1 MAVLRARVRTIP
13 YQWVVVGLAV
23 WASMG
28 VAWPFQ
34 GLPVLY
40 PFIQEDLKLSATQL
54 GLITAAMLGGGI
66 PTHVLGGLWL
76 DVSGVRRVMTLV
88 LMAQGLV
95 VAAFFLGVSL
105 PVILIVAVLAG
116 VLEAPGYLG
125 GARSLLDWVP
135 RQRRGLATGLW
146 STGGA
151 MGGIIA
157 ASVLPSFA
165 QATSWQ
171 VAVLAVGGVIFLLG
185 LVYGYLYRDA
195 PQTGLVHPR
204 VGLAA
209 LPILLRHLGL
219 AGATIWASVFRAL
232 TYVLLTYL
240 LLFLKDNLELSVVV
254 AGRYLATA
262 FFISLFA
269 RVGWGLV
276 SDVLFK
282 ARRLVV
288 CGIVGVVASIGFAG
302 LSLSGNGKLAAGF
315 DLSIRSPPG
324 CLYPL
329 LGSVVHCSGWRDG
342 RSQPVGN
349 GPGRLGNDLFGG
361 AYGPPTAIWPAPG
374 PNRLLHAYVGCRC
387 GHGFHQHDDHGG
399 SGPARVTSVAGCRC
413 FLAMRIL
420 RVAFDRSMG

>member
-1 MAVLRARVRTIP
+1 MNDILSQRMAVLRARVRTIP

-302 LSLSGNGKLAAGF
+302 LSLSGNGNLPQA
-315 DLSIRSPPG
+315 SI
-324 CLYPL
+324 LVFVVL
-329 LGSVVHCSGWRDG
+329 LGASILSWAALYTALVGEMVDPSQSGTALGASGTISSVA
-342 RSQPVGN
+342 PMAL
-349 GPGRLGNDLFGG
+349 PPLFG
-361 AYGPPTAIWPAPG
+361 
-374 PNRLLHAYVGCRC
+374 LLLDRTDSYTLMWGVAAAMAFISTMIMVVL
-387 GHGFHQHDDHGG
+387 
-399 SGPARVTSVAGCRC
+399 ARRA
-413 FLAMRIL
+413 
-420 RVAFDRSMG
+420 